1 MPSPLLA
8 GILPP
13 VVTPFRPDGALD
25 RESFE
30 ANLES
35 YAGEDLTGVLVLGSN
50 GEAASLSDEEK
61 RTLVASARRRLA
73 GRVLLAGT
81 GLEST
86 RATIELTRAVAD
98 LGADGVLVVPPF
110 YYKPQM
116 TSEALRRHY
125 EALADASPIPVL
137 LYSVPQ
143 FTGLPIPAPLALE
156 LARHPHIAGIKE
168 SAGDVGMV
176 GRIAAAAPP
185 HFTVTCG
192 NAPVLYASLA
202 VGAVGGV
209 LAVAN
214 CAPAPTAALYRAFL
228 AGDHERARRLQR
240 AITPLATAVTATWG
254 VAGLKLAMDVAGF
267 RGGSVRA
274 PLLPPP
280 PAAREEL
287 SRLLADAR
295 AAL

>member
-13 VVTPFRPDGALD
+13 VVTPFREDGALD
-25 RESFE
+25 RDSFD
-30 ANLES
+30 ANIER
-35 YAGEDLTGVLVLGSN
+35 YAGEDLAGVLVLGSN
-50 GEAASLSDEEK
+50 GEAGSLTDEEK
-61 RTLVASARRRLA
+61 RTLVAAARRRLP
-73 GRVLLAGT
+73 GKVLLAGT

-116 TSEALRRHY
+116 TAEALRRHY
-125 EALADASPIPVL
+125 ETLADASPVPVV

-143 FTGLPIPAPLALE
+143 FTGVPIPAPLALE
-156 LARHPHIAGIKE
+156 LARHPQIAGIKE
-168 SAGDVGMV
+168 SAGDVGTV
-176 GRIAAAAPP
+176 ARVASSAPP
-185 HFTVTCG
+185 HFAVTCG
-192 NAPVLYASLA
+192 NAPVLYPSLC

-209 LAVAN
+209 LAIAN

-228 AGDHERARRLQR
+228 AGDHQRARRLQKVV
-240 AITPLATAVTATWG
+240 APLATAVTVTWG

-274 PLLPPP
+274 PLLPAPP
-280 PAAREEL
+280 SAREEL
-287 SRLLADAR
+287 ARLLA
-295 AAL
+295 AAKEAL